1 MYLYIYITYIY
12 ISENT
17 QNAHNDG
24 KRAQPLKLLLETL
37 FLVIKKCTGFTTD
50 VI

>member
-1 MYLYIYITYIY
+1 MYIYIL
-12 ISENT
+12 EHR

-24 KRAQPLKLLLETL
+24 NRAQPLKQLFETL